1 MDQQMDISS
10 YEGRIVKME
19 VDYSTICDEKIPA
32 SKEQAKSGKF
42 NEALEVLLQLEKQT
56 RVAAD
61 MVSCSRVLVA
71 IVQICFEAANWNYM
85 NEYIT
90 ILVKRRSQSKHAVT
104 KMVQECCTYVDQT
117 PDKETKLKLIDTLRT
132 VTEGKIYVEVE
143 RARLTKMLAD
153 IKEADGDV
161 TGAASV
167 MEELQVETYGSMD
180 KREKVE
186 LILEQMRLCLAK
198 QDFVRTQIIAK
209 KISIKFF
216 NDPEQQD
223 LKLKYYDLMIK
234 LDQDSSFIKTS
245 RHYLAVVESESIA
258 KETERRQ
265 KMLTYAVLYCIL
277 SPYDNE
283 QVDMMHNLSKNK
295 LLEELPVYKEL
306 LRLFMCKE
314 LINFD
319 ALVTVYGAE
328 LNTFDIF
335 NQETTHGK
343 KCWTELKNRL
353 IEHNVRII
361 SNYYT
366 RINLKRMAELL
377 DLSEAECEE
386 YLSRMVNAETLK
398 VKTDRPAGI
407 IHFSSTK
414 VASEILNDW
423 AFGLNELMNLVNKT
437 CHLINKEECIKN
449 VMPGPATTPAA
460 SS

>member
-1 MDQQMDISS
+1 D
-10 YEGRIVKME
+10 GRIVKME
-19 VDYSTICDEKIPA
+19 VDYSLTCDQKIPEC
-32 SKEQAKSGKF
+32 KEMAKNPNKF
-42 NEALEVLLQLEKQT
+42 NEALEILLQLEKQT
-56 RVAAD
+56 RLGAD
-61 MVSCSRVLVA
+61 MISSSRVLVA
-71 IVQICFEAANWNYM
+71 IVQICFDVSNWNYL

-90 ILVKRRSQSKHAVT
+90 ILVRRRSQSKQAVV
-104 KMVQECCTYVDQT
+104 KMVQECLTYLDKT
-117 PDKETKLKLIDTLRT
+117 PDEETKLKLIDTLRA

-143 RARLTKMLAD
+143 RARLTKILAD
-153 IKEADGDV
+153 IKEAAGDV
-161 TGAASV
+161 AGAATI

-209 KISIKFF
+209 KINIKFF
-216 NDPEQQD
+216 NDKDQQD

-245 RHYLAVVESESIA
+245 RHYLAIVESEIIE
-258 KETERRQ
+258 KENEKRQ
-265 KMLTYAVLYCIL
+265 ENMIFAVLYCIL

-319 ALVTVYGAE
+319 ALCNIYGNE
-328 LNTFDIF
+328 LNKLTVF
-335 NQETTHGK
+335 NQETSHGK

-353 IEHNVRII
+353 VEHNVRII

-377 DLSEAECEE
+377 DLSENECEE
-386 YLSRMVNAETLK
+386 YLSRLVNNGTLK

-407 IHFSSTK
+407 IHFSAK
-414 VASEILNDW
+414 KAASEILNDW
-423 AFGLNELMNLVNKT
+423 AFGLNELMALVNKT
-437 CHLINKEECIKN
+437 CHLINKEECINN
-449 VMPGPATTPAA
+449 VMPAPASATAA
-460 SS
+460 TS